1 MADDPS
7 DFENNMREWIGET
20 LGLFAL
26 NDPRVTEAQ
35 LIEAVDVELVMGA
48 ETAEE
53 VLSPQNWRIT
63 CRPAAYSC
71 LIGTGRATG

>member
-1 MADDPS
+1 MADDPL
-7 DFENNMREWIGET
+7 DFENHMREWIGET

-53 VLSPQNWRIT
+53 VLSPQNWRIAELFCT
-63 CRPAAYSC
+63 P
-71 LIGTGRATG
+71 